1 MSTAS
6 SMVWVSVALLA
17 GCTVS
22 PPAPSTQHLGMAEP
36 VRAPAASAAL
46 RPVRL
51 PALPAAPQP
60 QAQQELFSVVVSEVP
75 VKTLLFALARDN
87 RLNVDVHPSVAG
99 QVTLNATDQT
109 LPQLFERIAQQAD
122 LRYEM
127 TGNTVRLQRDTPYLA
142 HYAVDYVNLKRQS
155 SSQTSVSSQINNGT
169 TAGSSNASISNAADN
184 QFWDTLINNAC
195 LIVGAANLEFKQ
207 KDDVARKQ
215 ERDRERDD
223 RLRIAMELSRAAP
236 GGSPGA
242 ATSTPYVTNAGTPD
256 ILKQVLAA
264 DSTVDKVDCGSG
276 SATSSG
282 SSGSSS
288 GAGAAA
294 AAAGSGSGSSSSSG
308 SSANNIVVN
317 RETGQLSVYT
327 TSRGHDQ
334 FRQFLDRISA
344 SARRQV
350 LIEATIVEVT
360 LSNASQQGVNWQKVV
375 QGGLLRGLSF
385 QMLPSGTGSFSGSQ
399 DASLLRMSYTSGSGD
414 WSAIL
419 TLLESFGQAR
429 VLSSPKIS
437 VLNNQTAALKVVDNY
452 VYITITFTP
461 GTRTLSSTGQL
472 VQTSPDS
479 YTSNIN
485 SVPVGFVMTV
495 TPQVAESGEVTLNV
509 RPTISRVARE
519 IIDPNPALLG
529 RTPPIVNRIPVVQ
542 SRELESVLRVQ
553 SGEIAVLGGL
563 MQDASNDGEDAVPGL
578 SRIPLLGEAFKQ
590 KQQTRSKTELVVFL
604 RPVVVGDP
612 SLNGDYKAFKPLLPT
627 SSFFKDAAPEA
638 LGRKPLEAPPSR

>member
-1 MSTAS
+1 MTAARIKTAS
-6 SMVWVSVALLA
+6 LAAALLA
-17 GCTVS
+17 GCTVA
-22 PPAPSTQHLGMAEP
+22 PPAPSTQHIGMAEP
-36 VRAPAASAAL
+36 ARAPAPAAL
-46 RPVRL
+46 RVVRL

-60 QAQQELFSVVVSEVP
+60 QTQQELFSVVVSDVP

-87 RLNVDVHPSVAG
+87 RLNVDVHPSIAG

-109 LPQLFERIAQQAD
+109 LPQLLERIAQQAD

-127 TGNTVRLQRDTPYLA
+127 MGNTVRLQRDTPYLA

-155 SSQTSVSSQINNGT
+155 SSQTSVSSQLGT
-169 TAGSSNASISNAADN
+169 GNTAGSSNANISNATDN

-207 KDDVARKQ
+207 KDDVAQKQ
-215 ERDRERDD
+215 DRERERDD

-236 GGSPGA
+236 ASATGTA
-242 ATSTPYVTNAGTPD
+242 ASTPFMTNAGTPD
-256 ILKQVLAA
+256 LLKQVLATKDA
-264 DSTVDKVDCGSG
+264 VDKVECGSASSG
-276 SATSSG
+276 SATSS
-282 SSGSSS
+282 ST
-288 GAGAAA
+288 
-294 AAAGSGSGSSSSSG
+294 SSSG

-317 RETGQLSVYT
+317 RETGQLAVYT
-327 TSRGHDQ
+327 TSRGHEQ

-385 QMLPSGTGSFSGSQ
+385 QMLPSGTGAFSGTQ
-399 DASLLRMSYTSGSGD
+399 DAALLRMSYTSGSGD
-414 WSAIL
+414 WSGIL

-429 VLSSPKIS
+429 VLSSPKVS

-452 VYITITFTP
+452 VYATITFTP
-461 GTRTLSSTGQL
+461 GTFAPNAAGQL
-472 VQTSPDS
+472 ARASLDS
-479 YTSNIN
+479 YTTNLN

-509 RPTISRVARE
+509 RPTISRVVRE
-519 IIDPNPALLG
+519 IIDPNPQLLG
-529 RTPPIVNRIPVVQ
+529 ATPPIINRIPVVQ

-563 MQDASNDGEDAVPGL
+563 MQDASNDGEDAVPGV

-604 RPVVVGDP
+604 RPVVVGDA
-612 SLNGDYKAFKPLLPT
+612 SLNGDYKAYKPLLPT

-638 LGRKPLEAPPSR
+638 LGRKPLDASPTR

>member
-1 MSTAS
+1 MKQTETTVVFAL
-6 SMVWVSVALLA
+6 ALLT
-17 GCTVS
+17 GCAVPPPPASTQHIGMFEPAKA
-22 PPAPSTQHLGMAEP
+22 PPAP
-36 VRAPAASAAL
+36 AAL

-87 RLNVDVHPSVAG
+87 RLNVDIAPSVAG

-127 TGNTVRLQRDTPYLA
+127 SGNTVRMQRDTPYLA

-155 SSQTSVSSQINNGT
+155 SSQTSVSSQLSGS

-195 LIVGAANLEFKQ
+195 LIIGAANLEFKQ
-207 KDDVARKQ
+207 KDDQAQKQ
-215 ERDRERDD
+215 DRDRDRDE
-223 RLRIAMELSRAAP
+223 RLRIAMELTRAAP
-236 GGSPGA
+236 ASVS
-242 ATSTPYVTNAGTPD
+242 ATGTTTTRSANNETSD
-256 ILKQVLAA
+256 VLKQVLGTKDA
-264 DSTVDKVDCGSG
+264 VDRVDC
-276 SATSSG
+276 SSG
-282 SSGSSS
+282 SGASSGTSGSSS
-288 GAGAAA
+288 I
-294 AAAGSGSGSSSSSG
+294 SSSS

-327 TSRGHDQ
+327 TSRGHEQ

-375 QGGLLRGLSF
+375 QGGLLRGLNF
-385 QMLPSGTGSFSGSQ
+385 QMLPSGTGSFSGTQ
-399 DASLLRMSYTSGSGD
+399 DASMLRMSYTSGSGD
-414 WSAIL
+414 WSGIL

-429 VLSSPKIS
+429 VLSSPKVS

-452 VYITITFTP
+452 VYATIAFTP
-461 GTRTLSSTGQL
+461 GTRTLSSAGQL
-472 VQTSPDS
+472 VQTSPDT
-479 YTSNIN
+479 YTTNVN

-509 RPTISRVARE
+509 RPTISRVVRE

-529 RTPPIVNRIPVVQ
+529 ATPPIVNRLPVVQ

-604 RPVVVGDP
+604 RPVVVGDA
-612 SLNGDYKAFKPLLPT
+612 SVNGDYKAFKPLLPT

>member
-1 MSTAS
+1 M
-6 SMVWVSVALLA
+6 
-17 GCTVS
+17 
-22 PPAPSTQHLGMAEP
+22 
-36 VRAPAASAAL
+36 PAASAAL

-87 RLNVDVHPSVAG
+87 RLNVDIAPSVAG

-127 TGNTVRLQRDTPYLA
+127 SGNTVRMQRDTPYLA

-155 SSQTSVSSQINNGT
+155 SSQTSVSSQLSGS
-169 TAGSSNASISNAADN
+169 TAGSSNASISNATDN

-195 LIVGAANLEFKQ
+195 LIVGSANLEFKQ
-207 KDDVARKQ
+207 KDDLAQKQ
-215 ERDRERDD
+215 DRDRERDD
-223 RLRIAMELSRAAP
+223 RLRIAMELSRSGPSPAPTSAP
-236 GGSPGA
+236 G
-242 ATSTPYVTNAGTPD
+242 TSTDTNRTVNNTSE
-256 ILKQVLAA
+256 ILKQVLGPKDA
-264 DSTVDKVDCGSG
+264 VDKVECGNNS
-276 SATSSG
+276 SASSG
-282 SSGSSS
+282 ASGSSS
-288 GAGAAA
+288 A
-294 AAAGSGSGSSSSSG
+294 SSAG
-308 SSANNIVVN
+308 SSANNIVIN

-429 VLSSPKIS
+429 VLSSPKVS

-452 VYITITFTP
+452 VYATVTSTP
-461 GTRTLSSTGQL
+461 AVRALSATGQL
-472 VQTSPDS
+472 VETSPAT
-479 YTSNIN
+479 YNTNIN

-509 RPTISRVARE
+509 RPTITRVVRE
-519 IIDPNPALLG
+519 IIDPNPQLLG
-529 RTPPIVNRIPVVQ
+529 ATPPIVNRIPVVQ

-604 RPVVVGDP
+604 RPVVIGDP
-612 SLNGDYKAFKPLLPT
+612 SINGDYKAFKPLLPT

>member
-1 MSTAS
+1 MRPIRLVAG
-6 SMVWVSVALLA
+6 VSAALLTA
-17 GCTVS
+17 CAVTP
-22 PPAPSTQHLGMAEP
+22 PPASTQHISMVEP
-36 VRAPAASAAL
+36 VRPLAPAAL

-60 QAQQELFSVVVSEVP
+60 QAQQELLSVVVSDVP

-87 RLNVDVHPSVAG
+87 RLNIDIHPSIAG
-99 QVTLNATDQT
+99 QVTINATDQT
-109 LPQLFERIAQQAD
+109 LPQLLDRIAQQAD

-155 SSQTSVSSQINNGT
+155 VSQTSVSSQLGT
-169 TAGSSNASISNAADN
+169 GSTAGSSNASISNTADN

-195 LIVGAANLEFKQ
+195 LIVGAANLEFRQ
-207 KDDVARKQ
+207 RDDIAQKQ
-215 ERDRERDD
+215 ERERERDD
-223 RLRIAMELSRAAP
+223 RLRIAVELSRSAP
-236 GGSPGA
+236 APISASGTAP
-242 ATSTPYVTNAGTPD
+242 TTNRSSSDSAD
-256 ILKQVLAA
+256 VLKQVLGTKDA
-264 DSTVDKVDCGSG
+264 VDKVECGRG
-276 SATSSG
+276 SA
-282 SSGSSS
+282 
-288 GAGAAA
+288 A
-294 AAAGSGSGSSSSSG
+294 SSSSSANSPG
-308 SSANNIVVN
+308 SSTNNIVVN
-317 RETGQLSVYT
+317 RETGQLSVYS
-327 TSRGHDQ
+327 TSRGHEQ
-334 FRQFLDRISA
+334 FRQFLERISA

-385 QMLPSGTGSFSGSQ
+385 QMLPSGTGSFSGTQ
-399 DASLLRMSYTSGSGD
+399 DASLLRIGYTSGSGD
-414 WSAIL
+414 WSGIL
-419 TLLESFGQAR
+419 SLLESFGQAR
-429 VLSSPKIS
+429 VLSSPKVS

-452 VYITITFTP
+452 VYVTISFTP
-461 GTRTLSSTGQL
+461 GTRTLSSAGQL
-472 VQTSPDS
+472 VQTSPDT

-509 RPTISRVARE
+509 RPTISRVVRE
-519 IIDPNPALLG
+519 IVDPNPALLG
-529 RTPPIVNRIPVVQ
+529 ATPPIINRIPVVQ

-563 MQDASNDGEDAVPGL
+563 MQDASNDGEDAVPGV

-604 RPVVVGDP
+604 RPVVVGDA

-638 LGRKPLEAPPSR
+638 LGRKPFEDQPSRQP

>member
-1 MSTAS
+1 VTPSRTITCLSA
-6 SMVWVSVALLA
+6 ALLA
-17 GCTVS
+17 GCTVAP
-22 PPAPSTQHLGMAEP
+22 PPASTQHIGIAEP
-36 VRAPAASAAL
+36 AKTPAAPAAL

-87 RLNVDVHPSVAG
+87 RLNVDIAPSVAG

-127 TGNTVRLQRDTPYLA
+127 SGNTVRMQRDTPYLA

-155 SSQTSVSSQINNGT
+155 SSQTSVSSQLTGS
-169 TAGSSNASISNAADN
+169 TAGSSSASISNAADN

-195 LIVGAANLEFKQ
+195 LIVGSANLEFKQ
-207 KDDVARKQ
+207 KDDLAQKQ
-215 ERDRERDD
+215 DRERERDD
-223 RLRIAMELSRAAP
+223 RLRIAMELSRSAP
-236 GGSPGA
+236 APISASGTAP
-242 ATSTPYVTNAGTPD
+242 TTTRSTNDSSD
-256 ILKQVLAA
+256 ILKQVLGAK
-264 DSTVDKVDCGSG
+264 DTVDKVECGGGSG
-276 SATSSG
+276 ASSG
-282 SSGSSS
+282 STGGSFAS
-288 GAGAAA
+288 
-294 AAAGSGSGSSSSSG
+294 SGSG
-308 SSANNIVVN
+308 ANNIVVN

-385 QMLPSGTGSFSGSQ
+385 QMLPSGTGSFAGTQ
-399 DASLLRMSYTSGSGD
+399 DASLLRVGYTSGSGD
-414 WSAIL
+414 WSGIIS
-419 TLLESFGQAR
+419 LLESFGQTR

-452 VYITITFTP
+452 VYVTVTFTP
-461 GTRTLSSTGQL
+461 GTRTLSSAGLL

-495 TPQVAESGEVTLNV
+495 TPQVADSGEVTLNV
-509 RPTISRVARE
+509 RPTITRVVRE

-529 RTPPIVNRIPVVQ
+529 ATPPIVNRIPVVQ

-563 MQDASNDGEDAVPGL
+563 MQDASNDGEDAVPGV

-604 RPVVVGDP
+604 RPVVVGDA

-627 SSFFKDAAPEA
+627 SSFFKDAASEA
-638 LGRKPLEAPPSR
+638 LGRKPIEPPPSREP

>member
-1 MSTAS
+1 MKHVQKVVFFSL
-6 SMVWVSVALLA
+6 ALLG
-17 GCTVS
+17 GCAITL
-22 PPAPSTQHLGMAEP
+22 PHASTQHIGMAEP
-36 VRAPAASAAL
+36 ARPPAPAGL

-51 PALPAAPQP
+51 PALPAPPQP
-60 QAQQELFSVVVSEVP
+60 QAQQELLSVVVSEVP

-87 RLNVDVHPSVAG
+87 RLNVDIHPSIAG
-99 QVTLNATDQT
+99 QVTINATDQT
-109 LPQLFERIAQQAD
+109 LPQLLDRIAQQAD

-127 TGNTVRLQRDTPYLA
+127 TGNTVRLQRDTPYLG

-155 SSQTSVSSQINNGT
+155 SSQTSVSSQLGT
-169 TAGSSNASISNAADN
+169 GNTAGSSNASISNAADN

-207 KDDVARKQ
+207 KDDIAQKQ
-215 ERDRERDD
+215 ERERERDD

-236 GGSPGA
+236 NSATGA
-242 ATSTPYVTNAGTPD
+242 GTSTPFMTNAGTPD
-256 ILKQVLAA
+256 LLKQVLATQS
-264 DSTVDKVDCGSG
+264 STDKVECGNG
-276 SATSSG
+276 ST
-282 SSGSSS
+282 
-288 GAGAAA
+288 GA
-294 AAAGSGSGSSSSSG
+294 SN
-308 SSANNIVVN
+308 SSANASTTNIVVN

-385 QMLPSGTGSFSGSQ
+385 QMLPSGTGAFSGTQ

-414 WSAIL
+414 WSGIL
-419 TLLESFGQAR
+419 SLLESFGQAR

-452 VYITITFTP
+452 VYVTISFTP
-461 GTRTLSSTGQL
+461 GTRTLSSAGQL

-479 YTSNIN
+479 YTSNVN

-509 RPTISRVARE
+509 RPTISRVVRE

-529 RTPPIVNRIPVVQ
+529 TTPPIINRIPVVQ

-563 MQDASNDGEDAVPGL
+563 MQDASNDGEDAVPGV
-578 SRIPLLGEAFKQ
+578 SRIPILGEAFKQ
-590 KQQTRSKTELVVFL
+590 KQATRSKTELVVFL
-604 RPVVVGDP
+604 RPVVVGDA
-612 SLNGDYKAFKPLLPT
+612 SLAGDYKAFKPLLPT
-627 SSFFKDAAPEA
+627 SSLFKDAAPEA
-638 LGRKPLEAPPSR
+638 MGRKPFEAQPSRQP

>member
-1 MSTAS
+1 MKPIR
-6 SMVWVSVALLA
+6 MVAGFSAALLA
-17 GCTVS
+17 ACAVTP
-22 PPAPSTQHLGMAEP
+22 PPASTQHIGMAEP
-36 VRAPAASAAL
+36 VRPPAPAGL

-51 PALPAAPQP
+51 PALPAPPQP
-60 QAQQELFSVVVSEVP
+60 QAQQELLSVVVSEVP

-87 RLNVDVHPSVAG
+87 RLNVDIHPSIAG
-99 QVTLNATDQT
+99 QVTINATDQT
-109 LPQLFERIAQQAD
+109 LPQLLDRIAQQAD

-127 TGNTVRLQRDTPYLA
+127 TGNTVRLQRDTPYLG

-155 SSQTSVSSQINNGT
+155 SSQTSVSSQLNSRGS
-169 TAGSSNASISNAADN
+169 TAGSSDARITNAADN

-207 KDDVARKQ
+207 KDSVAQKQ
-215 ERDRERDD
+215 DRDRERDD
-223 RLRIAMELSRAAP
+223 RLRIAMELSRSGPPPAPANAP
-236 GGSPGA
+236 GTDTNRTVNN
-242 ATSTPYVTNAGTPD
+242 TSEL
-256 ILKQVLAA
+256 LKQVLGEKDAA
-264 DSTVDKVDCGSG
+264 DKIDCGS
-276 SATSSG
+276 SS
-282 SSGSSS
+282 
-288 GAGAAA
+288 
-294 AAAGSGSGSSSSSG
+294 AAAGSG

-385 QMLPSGTGSFSGSQ
+385 QMLPSGTGAFSGTQ

-414 WSAIL
+414 WSGIL

-452 VYITITFTP
+452 VYVTVTSTP
-461 GTRTLSSTGQL
+461 AVRSLSATGQL
-472 VQTSPDS
+472 VETSPAT
-479 YTSNIN
+479 YNTIIN

-509 RPTISRVARE
+509 RPTITRVVRE
-519 IIDPNPALLG
+519 IIDPNPDLL
-529 RTPPIVNRIPVVQ
+529 RATPPIVNRLPVVQ

-563 MQDASNDGEDAVPGL
+563 MQDASNDGEDAVPGV
-578 SRIPLLGEAFKQ
+578 SRIPILGEAFKQ

-604 RPVVVGDP
+604 RPVVVGDA
-612 SLNGDYKAFKPLLPT
+612 SLNGDYKAFKPLLPS

-638 LGRKPLEAPPSR
+638 LGRKPFEAQPSRQP

>member
-1 MSTAS
+1 MNPVRAISGFAA
-6 SMVWVSVALLA
+6 ALLA
-17 GCTVS
+17 GCAVPP
-22 PPAPSTQHLGMAEP
+22 PPASQQHIGMAELAK
-36 VRAPAASAAL
+36 APAAPTAL

-87 RLNVDVHPSVAG
+87 RLNVDIAPSVAG

-109 LPQLFERIAQQAD
+109 LPQLFERIAQQAE

-155 SSQTSVSSQINNGT
+155 SSQTSVSSQLNNGT
-169 TAGSSNASISNAADN
+169 TAGSSNANISNAADN

-195 LIVGAANLEFKQ
+195 LIIGAANLEFKQ
-207 KDDVARKQ
+207 REDAAQKQ
-215 ERDRERDD
+215 DRDRERDD
-223 RLRIAMELSRAAP
+223 RLRIAMELTRAAP
-236 GGSPGA
+236 ASVS
-242 ATSTPYVTNAGTPD
+242 ATGTATTRSATNETSD
-256 ILKQVLAA
+256 VLKQVLGTKDTA
-264 DSTVDKVDCGSG
+264 DKVECGSG
-276 SATSSG
+276 SASS
-282 SSGSSS
+282 
-288 GAGAAA
+288 AGA
-294 AAAGSGSGSSSSSG
+294 SGNATASSG

-327 TSRGHDQ
+327 TSRGHEQ

-385 QMLPSGTGSFSGSQ
+385 QMLPSGTGSFSGTQ

-414 WSAIL
+414 WSGIIS
-419 TLLESFGQAR
+419 LLESFGQTR
-429 VLSSPKIS
+429 VLSSPKVS

-452 VYITITFTP
+452 VYVTIGFTP
-461 GTRTLSSTGQL
+461 AVRTLSTTGQL
-472 VQTSPDS
+472 VETSPPT
-479 YTSNIN
+479 YTSNLN

-509 RPTISRVARE
+509 RPTISRVVRE
-519 IIDPNPALLG
+519 IIDPNPALLTA
-529 RTPPIVNRIPVVQ
+529 TPPIVNRIPVVQ

-604 RPVVVGDP
+604 RPVVVGDA

-627 SSFFKDAAPEA
+627 SGFFKDAAPEA
-638 LGRKPLEAPPSR
+638 MGRKPLETPPSR

>member
-1 MSTAS
+1 M
-6 SMVWVSVALLA
+6 
-17 GCTVS
+17 
-22 PPAPSTQHLGMAEP
+22 
-36 VRAPAASAAL
+36 
-46 RPVRL
+46 
-51 PALPAAPQP
+51 
-60 QAQQELFSVVVSEVP
+60 VVSEVP

-87 RLNVDVHPSVAG
+87 RLNVDIHPSIAG
-99 QVTLNATDQT
+99 QVTINATDQT
-109 LPQLFERIAQQAD
+109 LPQLLDRIAQQAD

-127 TGNTVRLQRDTPYLA
+127 TGNTVRLQRDTPYLG

-155 SSQTSVSSQINNGT
+155 SSQTSVSSQLGT
-169 TAGSSNASISNAADN
+169 GSTAGSSNASISNATDN
-184 QFWDTLINNAC
+184 QFWDTLIHNAC

-207 KDDVARKQ
+207 KDDIAQKQ
-215 ERDRERDD
+215 ERERERDD

-236 GGSPGA
+236 NSASGTG
-242 ATSTPYVTNAGTPD
+242 TSTPFMTNAGTPD
-256 ILKQVLAA
+256 LLKQVLATK
-264 DSTVDKVDCGSG
+264 DGTDKVECGSG
-276 SATSSG
+276 SAS
-282 SSGSSS
+282 
-288 GAGAAA
+288 A
-294 AAAGSGSGSSSSSG
+294 SG
-308 SSANNIVVN
+308 SSASSNASATNIVVN
-317 RETGQLSVYT
+317 RETGQLAVYT
-327 TSRGHDQ
+327 TSRGHEQ

-385 QMLPSGTGSFSGSQ
+385 QMLPSGTGAFSGSQ

-414 WSAIL
+414 WSGVL

-452 VYITITFTP
+452 VYVTISFTP
-461 GTRTLSSTGQL
+461 GTFTPNATGQL
-472 VQTSPDS
+472 VRTTPDT

-509 RPTISRVARE
+509 RPTISRVVRE

-529 RTPPIVNRIPVVQ
+529 ATPPIVNRIPIVQ

-563 MQDASNDGEDAVPGL
+563 MQDASNDGEDAVPGI

-612 SLNGDYKAFKPLLPT
+612 SLNGDYKAFKPLLPS

-638 LGRKPLEAPPSR
+638 FGRKPIEPPPSRQP

>member
-1 MSTAS
+1 
-6 SMVWVSVALLA
+6 
-17 GCTVS
+17 
-22 PPAPSTQHLGMAEP
+22 
-36 VRAPAASAAL
+36 
-46 RPVRL
+46 
-51 PALPAAPQP
+51 
-60 QAQQELFSVVVSEVP
+60 VVVSDVP

-87 RLNVDVHPSVAG
+87 RLNIDIHPSIAG
-99 QVTLNATDQT
+99 QVTINATDQT
-109 LPQLFERIAQQAD
+109 LPQLLDRIAQQAD

-155 SSQTSVSSQINNGT
+155 VSQTSVSSQLGT
-169 TAGSSNASISNAADN
+169 GSTAGSSNASISNTADN

-195 LIVGAANLEFKQ
+195 LIVGAANLEFRQ
-207 KDDVARKQ
+207 RDDIAQKQ
-215 ERDRERDD
+215 ERERERDD
-223 RLRIAMELSRAAP
+223 RLRIAVELSRSAP
-236 GGSPGA
+236 APISASGTAP
-242 ATSTPYVTNAGTPD
+242 TTNRSSSDSAD
-256 ILKQVLAA
+256 VLKQVLGTKDA
-264 DSTVDKVDCGSG
+264 VDKVECGRG
-276 SATSSG
+276 SA
-282 SSGSSS
+282 
-288 GAGAAA
+288 A
-294 AAAGSGSGSSSSSG
+294 SSSSSANSPG
-308 SSANNIVVN
+308 SSTNNIVVN
-317 RETGQLSVYT
+317 RETGQLSVYS
-327 TSRGHDQ
+327 TSRGHEQ
-334 FRQFLDRISA
+334 FRQFLERISA

-385 QMLPSGTGSFSGSQ
+385 QMLPSGTGSFSGTQ
-399 DASLLRMSYTSGSGD
+399 DASLLRIGYTSGSGD
-414 WSAIL
+414 WSGIL
-419 TLLESFGQAR
+419 SLLESFGQAR
-429 VLSSPKIS
+429 VLSSPKVS

-452 VYITITFTP
+452 VYVTISFTP
-461 GTRTLSSTGQL
+461 GTRTLSSAGQL
-472 VQTSPDS
+472 VQTSPDT

-509 RPTISRVARE
+509 RPTISRVVRE
-519 IIDPNPALLG
+519 IVDPNPALLG
-529 RTPPIVNRIPVVQ
+529 ATPPIINRIPVVQ

-563 MQDASNDGEDAVPGL
+563 MQDASNDGEDAVPGV

-604 RPVVVGDP
+604 RPVVVGDA

-638 LGRKPLEAPPSR
+638 LGRKPFEDQPSRQP

>member
-1 MSTAS
+1 MNLARSLTG
-6 SMVWVSVALLA
+6 VAAAMLA
-17 GCTVS
+17 GCAMPP
-22 PPAPSTQHLGMAEP
+22 PPASIQHIGMAEP
-36 VRAPAASAAL
+36 AKVPAAPATL

-87 RLNVDVHPSVAG
+87 RLNVDIAPSVAG

-109 LPQLFERIAQQAD
+109 LPQLFERIAQQAE

-155 SSQTSVSSQINNGT
+155 SSQTSVSSQLNNGT
-169 TAGSSNASISNAADN
+169 AAGSSNANISNAADN

-195 LIVGAANLEFKQ
+195 LIIGAANLEFKQ
-207 KDDVARKQ
+207 REDAAQKQ
-215 ERDRERDD
+215 DRDRERDD
-223 RLRIAMELSRAAP
+223 RLRIAMELTRAAP
-236 GGSPGA
+236 ASVS
-242 ATSTPYVTNAGTPD
+242 ATGTATTRSANNETSD
-256 ILKQVLAA
+256 VLKQVLGTKDTA
-264 DSTVDKVDCGSG
+264 DKVECGSG
-276 SATSSG
+276 SASS
-282 SSGSSS
+282 
-288 GAGAAA
+288 AGA
-294 AAAGSGSGSSSSSG
+294 SGNATASSG

-327 TSRGHDQ
+327 TSRGHEQ

-385 QMLPSGTGSFSGSQ
+385 QMLPSGTGSFSGTQ
-399 DASLLRMSYTSGSGD
+399 DASMLRMSYTSGSGD

-429 VLSSPKIS
+429 VLSSPKVS

-452 VYITITFTP
+452 VYVTIGFTP
-461 GTRTLSSTGQL
+461 AVRTLSATGQL
-472 VQTSPDS
+472 VETSPPT
-479 YTSNIN
+479 YTSNLN

-509 RPTISRVARE
+509 RPTISRVVRE
-519 IIDPNPALLG
+519 IIDPNPALLTA
-529 RTPPIVNRIPVVQ
+529 TPPIVNRIPVVQ

-590 KQQTRSKTELVVFL
+590 KQQARSKTELVVFL
-604 RPVVVGDP
+604 RPVVVGDA

-627 SSFFKDAAPEA
+627 SGFFKDAAPEA
-638 LGRKPLEAPPSR
+638 LGRKPLEAAPSR

>member
-1 MSTAS
+1 
-6 SMVWVSVALLA
+6 
-17 GCTVS
+17 
-22 PPAPSTQHLGMAEP
+22 MAEP
-36 VRAPAASAAL
+36 ARAPVPAAL

-60 QAQQELFSVVVSEVP
+60 QTQQELLSVVVSEVP

-87 RLNVDVHPSVAG
+87 RLNVDVHPSIAG

-142 HYAVDYVNLKRQS
+142 HYAVDYVNLRRQS
-155 SSQTSVSSQINNGT
+155 SSQTSVSSQLGT
-169 TAGSSNASISNAADN
+169 GSTAGSSNANINNTADN

-207 KDDVARKQ
+207 KDDLAQKQ
-215 ERDRERDD
+215 DRERERDD

-236 GGSPGA
+236 GSSTGTG
-242 ATSTPYVTNAGTPD
+242 TSTPFMTNAGTPD
-256 ILKQVLAA
+256 LLKQVLATKDA
-264 DSTVDKVDCGSG
+264 VDKVECGST
-276 SATSSG
+276 SAASSG
-282 SSGSSS
+282 SSGGSS
-288 GAGAAA
+288 A
-294 AAAGSGSGSSSSSG
+294 SGSGSSAS
-308 SSANNIVVN
+308 NIVVN

-327 TSRGHDQ
+327 TSRGHEQ

-385 QMLPSGTGSFSGSQ
+385 QMLPSGTGAFSGTQ
-399 DASLLRMSYTSGSGD
+399 DAALLRMSYTSGSGD
-414 WSAIL
+414 WSGVL
-419 TLLESFGQAR
+419 TLLESFGQTR
-429 VLSSPKIS
+429 VLSSPKVS
-437 VLNNQTAALKVVDNY
+437 VLNNQTASLKVVDNY
-452 VYITITFTP
+452 VYVTITFTP
-461 GTRTLSSTGQL
+461 GTPTYGPGGQVLSIGRDT
-472 VQTSPDS
+472 

-509 RPTISRVARE
+509 RPTISRVVRE

-529 RTPPIVNRIPVVQ
+529 ATPPIVNRLPVVQ

-563 MQDASNDGEDAVPGL
+563 MQDASNDGEDAVPGV

-604 RPVVVGDP
+604 RPVVVGDA
-612 SLNGDYKAFKPLLPT
+612 SLNGDYKAYKPLLPT

-638 LGRKPLEAPPSR
+638 LGRKPIEPPPSRQP

>member
-1 MSTAS
+1 M
-6 SMVWVSVALLA
+6 
-17 GCTVS
+17 
-22 PPAPSTQHLGMAEP
+22 
-36 VRAPAASAAL
+36 
-46 RPVRL
+46 
-51 PALPAAPQP
+51 PAAPQP
-60 QAQQELFSVVVSEVP
+60 QAQQELLSVVVSEVP

-87 RLNVDVHPSVAG
+87 RLNVDIHPSIAG
-99 QVTLNATDQT
+99 LVTLNATDQT
-109 LPQLFERIAQQAD
+109 LPQLLDRIAQQAD

-155 SSQTSVSSQINNGT
+155 SSQTSVSSQLGT
-169 TAGSSNASISNAADN
+169 GNTAGSSNASISNAADN

-207 KDDVARKQ
+207 KDDIAQKQ
-215 ERDRERDD
+215 ERERERDD

-236 GGSPGA
+236 NTAAGAGS
-242 ATSTPYVTNAGTPD
+242 STPFMTNAGTPD
-256 ILKQVLAA
+256 LLKQVLATPA
-264 DSTVDKVDCGSG
+264 GTDKVECGS
-276 SATSSG
+276 SSSG
-282 SSGSSS
+282 ASASSGSSS
-288 GAGAAA
+288 
-294 AAAGSGSGSSSSSG
+294 
-308 SSANNIVVN
+308 SANNVVVN
-317 RETGQLSVYT
+317 RETGQLSVYS
-327 TSRGHDQ
+327 TSRGHEQ

-385 QMLPSGTGSFSGSQ
+385 QMLPSGTGAFSGTQ

-414 WSAIL
+414 WSGIL

-429 VLSSPKIS
+429 VLSSPKMS

-452 VYITITFTP
+452 VYVTISFTP
-461 GTRTLSSTGQL
+461 GTFTPNATGQL
-472 VQTSPDS
+472 VRTTPDT

-495 TPQVAESGEVTLNV
+495 TPQVSESGEVTLNV
-509 RPTISRVARE
+509 RPTISRVVRE
-519 IIDPNPALLG
+519 IVDPNPALLG
-529 RTPPIVNRIPVVQ
+529 ATPPIINRIPVVQ

-563 MQDASNDGEDAVPGL
+563 MQDASNDGEDAVPGV

-604 RPVVVGDP
+604 RPVVVGDA

-627 SSFFKDAAPEA
+627 SGFFRDAAPEA
-638 LGRKPLEAPPSR
+638 LGRTPFASPPSRQP

>member
-1 MSTAS
+1 
-6 SMVWVSVALLA
+6 
-17 GCTVS
+17 
-22 PPAPSTQHLGMAEP
+22 MAEP

-51 PALPAAPQP
+51 PALPSAPQP

-87 RLNVDVHPSVAG
+87 RLNVDIAPSVAG

-155 SSQTSVSSQINNGT
+155 SSQTSVSSQLNSGT
-169 TAGSSNASISNAADN
+169 TAGSSNASIGNTADN

-195 LIVGAANLEFKQ
+195 LIIGAANLEFKQ
-207 KDDVARKQ
+207 KDDLTQKQ
-215 ERDRERDD
+215 DRDRDRDE
-223 RLRIAMELSRAAP
+223 RLRIAMELTRAAP
-236 GGSPGA
+236 ASISSTGA
-242 ATSTPYVTNAGTPD
+242 ATTRSANNETSDV
-256 ILKQVLAA
+256 LKQVLGTKDAA
-264 DSTVDKVDCGSG
+264 DKVECGSG
-276 SATSSG
+276 SPSSAGASG
-282 SSGSSS
+282 STT
-288 GAGAAA
+288 AA
-294 AAAGSGSGSSSSSG
+294 SSG

-327 TSRGHDQ
+327 TSRGHEQ

-385 QMLPSGTGSFSGSQ
+385 QMLPSGTGSFSGTQ
-399 DASLLRMSYTSGSGD
+399 DASMLRMSYTSGSGD
-414 WSAIL
+414 WSGIL
-419 TLLESFGQAR
+419 TLLESFGQTR
-429 VLSSPKIS
+429 VLSSPKVS

-452 VYITITFTP
+452 VYVTITFTP
-461 GTRTLSSTGQL
+461 GTPTYGPGGQVL
-472 VQTSPDS
+472 NAGRDS
-479 YTSNIN
+479 YTSNLN

-509 RPTISRVARE
+509 RPTISRVVRE
-519 IIDPNPALLG
+519 IIDPNPELLKA
-529 RTPPIVNRIPVVQ
+529 TPPIINRIPVVQ
-542 SRELESVLRVQ
+542 TRELESVLRVQ

-604 RPVVVGDP
+604 RPVVVSDA
-612 SLNGDYKAFKPLLPT
+612 SVNGDYKAFKPLLPT
-627 SSFFKDAAPEA
+627 STFFKDAAPEA
-638 LGRKPLEAPPSR
+638 MGRKPLEAPPSR

>member
-1 MSTAS
+1 MNLARTLTG
-6 SMVWVSVALLA
+6 VAAAMLA
-17 GCTVS
+17 GCAVPP
-22 PPAPSTQHLGMAEP
+22 PPASMQHIGMAEP
-36 VRAPAASAAL
+36 AKAPAAPAAL

-87 RLNVDVHPSVAG
+87 RLNVDIAPSVAG

-109 LPQLFERIAQQAD
+109 LPQLFERIAQQAE

-155 SSQTSVSSQINNGT
+155 SSQTSVSSQLNKGS
-169 TAGSSNASISNAADN
+169 TAGSSDASISNATDN

-207 KDDVARKQ
+207 KDDVVQKQ
-215 ERDRERDD
+215 DRERERDD
-223 RLRIAMELSRAAP
+223 RLRIAMELSRSGPAPASTGAP
-236 GGSPGA
+236 G
-242 ATSTPYVTNAGTPD
+242 TSTDRTVNNTSE
-256 ILKQVLAA
+256 ILKQVLGTK
-264 DSTVDKVDCGSG
+264 DTVDKVDCGSG
-276 SATSSG
+276 S
-282 SSGSSS
+282 SSS
-288 GAGAAA
+288 
-294 AAAGSGSGSSSSSG
+294 SSNSRNSSASSSG

-327 TSRGHDQ
+327 TSRGHEQ

-385 QMLPSGTGSFSGSQ
+385 QMLPSGTGSFSGTQ

-414 WSAIL
+414 WSGIIS
-419 TLLESFGQAR
+419 LLESFGQTR
-429 VLSSPKIS
+429 VLSSPKVS

-452 VYITITFTP
+452 VYVTITFTP
-461 GTRTLSSTGQL
+461 GTRTLSSSGQL

-479 YTSNIN
+479 YTSNLN

-495 TPQVAESGEVTLNV
+495 TPQVSESGEVTLNV
-509 RPTISRVARE
+509 RPTISRVVRE

-529 RTPPIVNRIPVVQ
+529 ATPPIVNRIPVVQ

-604 RPVVVGDP
+604 RPVVVGDA
-612 SLNGDYKAFKPLLPT
+612 SLGGDYKAFKPLLPT
-627 SSFFKDAAPEA
+627 SSFFRDAAPEA
-638 LGRKPLEAPPSR
+638 LGRKPIEPPPSRQPANPDLDR

>member
-1 MSTAS
+1 MAESAR
-6 SMVWVSVALLA
+6 
-17 GCTVS
+17 
-22 PPAPSTQHLGMAEP
+22 PPAS
-36 VRAPAASAAL
+36 VAL

-51 PALPAAPQP
+51 PALPAPPQP
-60 QAQQELFSVVVSEVP
+60 QTQQELLSVVVSEVP

-87 RLNVDVHPSVAG
+87 RLNVDIHPSIAG

-109 LPQLFERIAQQAD
+109 LPQLMDRIAQQAD

-155 SSQTSVSSQINNGT
+155 SSQTSVSSQLSGS

-184 QFWDTLINNAC
+184 QFWDTLISNAC

-207 KDDVARKQ
+207 KDDIAQKQ
-215 ERDRERDD
+215 ERERERDD

-236 GGSPGA
+236 GGATGTGA
-242 ATSTPYVTNAGTPD
+242 STSSITNAGTPD
-256 ILKQVLAA
+256 LLKQVLA
-264 DSTVDKVDCGSG
+264 TKEGTDKVECGGG
-276 SATSSG
+276 ST
-282 SSGSSS
+282 
-288 GAGAAA
+288 GA
-294 AAAGSGSGSSSSSG
+294 SG
-308 SSANNIVVN
+308 SSASSSATNIVVN

-327 TSRGHDQ
+327 TSRGHEQ

-375 QGGLLRGLSF
+375 QGGLLRGLNF
-385 QMLPSGTGSFSGSQ
+385 QMQPSGVGTFSGAQ
-399 DASLLRMSYTSGSGD
+399 DASLLRMTYTSGSGD
-414 WSAIL
+414 WSGIL

-461 GTRTLSSTGQL
+461 GTRTLSSAGQL

-479 YTSNIN
+479 YTSNLN

-509 RPTISRVARE
+509 RPTITRVVRE

-529 RTPPIVNRIPVVQ
+529 ATPPIVNRIPVVQ

-590 KQQTRSKTELVVFL
+590 KKETRSKTELVVFL
-604 RPVVVGDP
+604 RPVVVGDA
-612 SLNGDYKAFKPLLPT
+612 SLNGDYKAYKPLLPT

-638 LGRKPLEAPPSR
+638 LGRKPIEPPPSR

>member
-1 MSTAS
+1 
-6 SMVWVSVALLA
+6 
-17 GCTVS
+17 
-22 PPAPSTQHLGMAEP
+22 
-36 VRAPAASAAL
+36 
-46 RPVRL
+46 VRL

-87 RLNVDVHPSVAG
+87 RLNVDIAPSVAG
-99 QVTLNATDQT
+99 QITLNATDQT

-127 TGNTVRLQRDTPYLA
+127 SGNTVRLQRDTPYLA

-155 SSQTSVSSQINNGT
+155 SSQTSVSSQLTGS

-207 KDDVARKQ
+207 KDDLAQKQ
-215 ERDRERDD
+215 DRERDRD
-223 RLRIAMELSRAAP
+223 ERLRIAMELTRAAP
-236 GGSPGA
+236 PSVSGTGA
-242 ATSTPYVTNAGTPD
+242 VTTRPANSETSDV
-256 ILKQVLAA
+256 LKQVLGAK
-264 DSTVDKVDCGSG
+264 DTVDKVECGSG
-276 SATSSG
+276 SSASSG
-282 SSGSSS
+282 TSGSAS
-288 GAGAAA
+288 AAN
-294 AAAGSGSGSSSSSG
+294 SSSST
-308 SSANNIVVN
+308 NNIVVN

-414 WSAIL
+414 WSGIL

-429 VLSSPKIS
+429 VLSSPKVS

-452 VYITITFTP
+452 VYVTVTFTP
-461 GTRTLSSTGQL
+461 GTRTLSSAGQL

-509 RPTISRVARE
+509 RPTITRVVRE

-529 RTPPIVNRIPVVQ
+529 ATPPIVNRIPVVQ

-563 MQDASNDGEDAVPGL
+563 MQDASNDGEDAVPGV

-604 RPVVVGDP
+604 RPVVVGDA

-638 LGRKPLEAPPSR
+638 LGRKPIEPPPARSASPSTR

>member
-1 MSTAS
+1 MNLARSLTG
-6 SMVWVSVALLA
+6 VAAAMLA
-17 GCTVS
+17 GCAMPP
-22 PPAPSTQHLGMAEP
+22 PPASIQHIGMAEP
-36 VRAPAASAAL
+36 AKASAAPAAL

-87 RLNVDVHPSVAG
+87 RLNVDIAPSVAG

-109 LPQLFERIAQQAD
+109 LPQLFERIAQQAE

-155 SSQTSVSSQINNGT
+155 SSQTSVSSQLNNGT
-169 TAGSSNASISNAADN
+169 TAGSSNANISNAADN

-195 LIVGAANLEFKQ
+195 LIIGAANLEFKQ
-207 KDDVARKQ
+207 KDDLAQKQ
-215 ERDRERDD
+215 DRDRERDE
-223 RLRIAMELSRAAP
+223 RLRIAMELTRAAP
-236 GGSPGA
+236 ASVS
-242 ATSTPYVTNAGTPD
+242 ATGTATTRSANNETSD
-256 ILKQVLAA
+256 VLKQVLGTKDAA
-264 DSTVDKVDCGSG
+264 DKVECSSGSPVSTSG
-276 SATSSG
+276 SA
-282 SSGSSS
+282 
-288 GAGAAA
+288 AAA
-294 AAAGSGSGSSSSSG
+294 SSG

-327 TSRGHDQ
+327 TSRGHEQ

-399 DASLLRMSYTSGSGD
+399 DASMLRMSYTSGSGD

-429 VLSSPKIS
+429 VLSSPKVS

-452 VYITITFTP
+452 VYVTIGYTP
-461 GTRTLSSTGQL
+461 AVRTLSVTGQL
-472 VQTSPDS
+472 VETSPPI

-509 RPTISRVARE
+509 RPTISRVVRE
-519 IIDPNPALLG
+519 IVDPNPELQKA
-529 RTPPIVNRIPVVQ
+529 TPPIINRIPVVQ

-604 RPVVVGDP
+604 RPVVVGDA

-627 SSFFKDAAPEA
+627 SGFFKDAAPEA
-638 LGRKPLEAPPSR
+638 LGRKLLEAAPSR

>member
-1 MSTAS
+1 M
-6 SMVWVSVALLA
+6 
-17 GCTVS
+17 
-22 PPAPSTQHLGMAEP
+22 QHIGMAEP
-36 VRAPAASAAL
+36 AKPPAAL

-87 RLNVDVHPSVAG
+87 RLNVDIAPSVAG
-99 QVTLNATDQT
+99 QITLNATDQT

-122 LRYEM
+122 LRYDM
-127 TGNTVRLQRDTPYLA
+127 TDNTVRLQRDTPYLA

-155 SSQTSVSSQINNGT
+155 TSQTSVSTQLNTGST
-169 TAGSSNASISNAADN
+169 TGSSDARINNAADN
-184 QFWDTLINNAC
+184 QFWDTLVYNAC

-207 KDDVARKQ
+207 KDDLAQKQ
-215 ERDRERDD
+215 DRDRDRDE
-223 RLRIAMELSRAAP
+223 RLRIAVELTR
-236 GGSPGA
+236 
-242 ATSTPYVTNAGTPD
+242 ATSASVSGTGTATTRPGNND
-256 ILKQVLAA
+256 TSDVLKQVLGPKDA
-264 DSTVDKVDCGSG
+264 VDKVECGSG
-276 SATSSG
+276 QPAASG
-282 SSGSSS
+282 SSAS
-288 GAGAAA
+288 
-294 AAAGSGSGSSSSSG
+294 AGSGT
-308 SSANNIVVN
+308 SANNIVIN

-327 TSRGHDQ
+327 TSRGHEQ
-334 FRQFLDRISA
+334 FRQFLDRVSA

-375 QGGLLRGLSF
+375 QGGLLRGLNF
-385 QMLPSGTGSFSGSQ
+385 QMLPSGTGSFSGMQ

-452 VYITITFTP
+452 VYVTISFTP
-461 GTRTLSSTGQL
+461 GTFTPNATGQL
-472 VQTSPDS
+472 VRTTPDT
-479 YTSNIN
+479 YISNIN
-485 SVPVGFVMTV
+485 SVPIGFVMSV

-509 RPTISRVARE
+509 RPTISRVVRE

-529 RTPPIVNRIPVVQ
+529 ATPPIINRIPVVQ

-563 MQDASNDGEDAVPGL
+563 MQDASNDGEDAVPGV

-604 RPVVVGDP
+604 RPVVVGDA
-612 SLNGDYKAFKPLLPT
+612 SLNGDYKAYKSLLPT

-638 LGRKPLEAPPSR
+638 LGRRPMEPAPNRQP

>member
-1 MSTAS
+1 MKIAG
-6 SMVWVSVALLA
+6 SVAWISATLLLA
-17 GCTVS
+17 GCAVPT
-22 PPAPSTQHLGMAEP
+22 PPASTQHLGMAEP
-36 VRAPAASAAL
+36 ARAPAAPAAL

-87 RLNVDVHPSVAG
+87 RLNVDIAPSVAG
-99 QVTLNATDQT
+99 QITLNATDQT
-109 LPQLFERIAQQAD
+109 LPQLFERIAQQAE

-127 TGNTVRLQRDTPYLA
+127 TGNTVRMQRDTPYLA

-155 SSQTSVSSQINNGT
+155 SSQTSVSSQINSGT
-169 TAGSSNASISNAADN
+169 TAGSSSASISNGADN

-195 LIVGAANLEFKQ
+195 LIVGAANLDFKQ
-207 KDDVARKQ
+207 KDDLAQKQ
-215 ERDRERDD
+215 DRERDRD
-223 RLRIAMELSRAAP
+223 ERLRIAMELTRAAP
-236 GGSPGA
+236 AS
-242 ATSTPYVTNAGTPD
+242 V
-256 ILKQVLAA
+256 
-264 DSTVDKVDCGSG
+264 
-276 SATSSG
+276 
-282 SSGSSS
+282 S
-288 GAGAAA
+288 GAGAAITRAETSDVLKQVLGTNA
-294 AAAGSGSGSSSSSG
+294 AVDKVECGSTASSGASGSSSASSSG

-334 FRQFLDRISA
+334 FRQFLDRVSA

-375 QGGLLRGLSF
+375 QGGLLRGLNF
-385 QMLPSGTGSFSGSQ
+385 QMLPSGTGSFSGTQ

-414 WSAIL
+414 WNAIL

-452 VYITITFTP
+452 VYVTISFTP
-461 GTRTLSSTGQL
+461 GTFTPNAITGQL
-472 VQTSPDS
+472 VRTTPDT

-495 TPQVAESGEVTLNV
+495 TPQVSESGEVTLNV
-509 RPTISRVARE
+509 RPSISRVVRE
-519 IIDPNPALLG
+519 IIDPNPQLLG
-529 RTPPIVNRIPVVQ
+529 ATPPIINRIPVVQ

-638 LGRKPLEAPPSR
+638 MGRKPLEAPPSR

>member
-1 MSTAS
+1 MKHTETTVFLAL
-6 SMVWVSVALLA
+6 ALLA
-17 GCTVS
+17 GCAVPP
-22 PPAPSTQHLGMAEP
+22 PPASMQHIGMAEP
-36 VRAPAASAAL
+36 AKAPTAPAAL

-87 RLNVDVHPSVAG
+87 RLNVDIAPSVAG

-109 LPQLFERIAQQAD
+109 LPQLFERIAQQAE

-155 SSQTSVSSQINNGT
+155 SSQTSVSSQLNNGT

-207 KDDVARKQ
+207 KEDLAQKQ
-215 ERDRERDD
+215 DRDRDRDE
-223 RLRIAMELSRAAP
+223 RLRIAMELTRAAP
-236 GGSPGA
+236 ASVS
-242 ATSTPYVTNAGTPD
+242 ATGTATTRSTNNETSDV
-256 ILKQVLAA
+256 LKQVLGTKDA
-264 DSTVDKVDCGSG
+264 VDKVECGSG
-276 SATSSG
+276 SPASTSG
-282 SSGSSS
+282 
-288 GAGAAA
+288 GAAA
-294 AAAGSGSGSSSSSG
+294 ASSG

-327 TSRGHDQ
+327 TSRGHEQ

-385 QMLPSGTGSFSGSQ
+385 QMLPSGTGSFSGTQ

-414 WSAIL
+414 WSGIIS
-419 TLLESFGQAR
+419 LLESFGQTR
-429 VLSSPKIS
+429 VLSSPKVS

-452 VYITITFTP
+452 VYVTIGFTP
-461 GTRTLSSTGQL
+461 AVRTLSTTGQL
-472 VQTSPDS
+472 VETSPPT
-479 YTSNIN
+479 YTSNLN

-509 RPTISRVARE
+509 RPTISRVVRE
-519 IIDPNPALLG
+519 IIDPNPALLTA
-529 RTPPIVNRIPVVQ
+529 TPPIVNRIPVVQ

-604 RPVVVGDP
+604 RPVVVGDA

-627 SSFFKDAAPEA
+627 SGFFKDAAPEA
-638 LGRKPLEAPPSR
+638 LGRKPLEAAPSR

>member
-1 MSTAS
+1 
-6 SMVWVSVALLA
+6 
-17 GCTVS
+17 
-22 PPAPSTQHLGMAEP
+22 
-36 VRAPAASAAL
+36 
-46 RPVRL
+46 
-51 PALPAAPQP
+51 
-60 QAQQELFSVVVSEVP
+60 LFSVVVSEVP

-87 RLNVDVHPSVAG
+87 RLNVDIAPSVAG
-99 QVTLNATDQT
+99 QITLNATDQT

-127 TGNTVRLQRDTPYLA
+127 SGNTVRLQRDTPYLA

-155 SSQTSVSSQINNGT
+155 SSQTSVSSQLSGS

-207 KDDVARKQ
+207 RDDVAQKQ
-215 ERDRERDD
+215 DRERDRD
-223 RLRIAMELSRAAP
+223 ERLRIAMELTRAAP
-236 GGSPGA
+236 ASVSGTGA
-242 ATSTPYVTNAGTPD
+242 VTTRSTNNETSDV
-256 ILKQVLAA
+256 LKQVLGAKDA
-264 DSTVDKVDCGSG
+264 VDKVECSG
-276 SATSSG
+276 SSASSG
-282 SSGSSS
+282 ST
-288 GAGAAA
+288 
-294 AAAGSGSGSSSSSG
+294 GSSSSSNSG

-375 QGGLLRGLSF
+375 QGGLLRGLTF

-414 WSAIL
+414 WSGIL
-419 TLLESFGQAR
+419 SLLESFGQAR
-429 VLSSPKIS
+429 VLSSPKVS

-452 VYITITFTP
+452 VYVTITFTS
-461 GTRTLSSTGQL
+461 GTRTLSAAGQL

-479 YTSNIN
+479 YTSNIH

-509 RPTISRVARE
+509 RPTITRVVRE

-529 RTPPIVNRIPVVQ
+529 ATPPIVNRLPVVQ

-563 MQDASNDGEDAVPGL
+563 MQDASNDGEDAVPGV

-604 RPVVVGDP
+604 RPVVVGDA
-612 SLNGDYKAFKPLLPT
+612 SLDGDYKAFKPLLPT
-627 SSFFKDAAPEA
+627 SSFFRDAAPEA
-638 LGRKPLEAPPSR
+638 QGRKPIEPSPSR

>member
-1 MSTAS
+1 MACGSAL
-6 SMVWVSVALLA
+6 ALLA
-17 GCTVS
+17 GCAVAP
-22 PPAPSTQHLGMAEP
+22 PPASTQHIGMAEP
-36 VRAPAASAAL
+36 ARAPSAPAAL
-46 RPVRL
+46 RVARL
-51 PALPAAPQP
+51 PALPAPPQP
-60 QAQQELFSVVVSEVP
+60 QTQQELLSVVVSEVP

-87 RLNVDVHPSVAG
+87 RLNVDIHPSIAG

-109 LPQLFERIAQQAD
+109 LPQLMDRIAQQAD

-142 HYAVDYVNLKRQS
+142 HYAVDYVNLKRQA
-155 SSQTSVSSQINNGT
+155 SSQTSVSSQINSGT
-169 TAGSSNASISNAADN
+169 AAGSSSASISNAADN

-207 KDDVARKQ
+207 KDDVAQKQ
-215 ERDRERDD
+215 DRDRERDD

-236 GGSPGA
+236 GGAPGA
-242 ATSTPYVTNAGTPD
+242 ATSTPYVTNAGTPEL
-256 ILKQVLAA
+256 LKQVLAPKDGA
-264 DSTVDKVDCGSG
+264 DKVDCGSG
-276 SATSSG
+276 SSATSG
-282 SSGSSS
+282 SSAS
-288 GAGAAA
+288 
-294 AAAGSGSGSSSSSG
+294 

-317 RETGQLSVYT
+317 RETGQLSAYT
-327 TSRGHDQ
+327 TSRGHEQ
-334 FRQFLDRISA
+334 FRQFLDRVSA

-360 LSNASQQGVNWQKVV
+360 LSSGSQQGVNWQKVV
-375 QGGLLRGLSF
+375 QGGLLRGLNF
-385 QMLPSGTGSFSGSQ
+385 QMLPSGVGGFSGTP
-399 DASLLRMSYTSGSGD
+399 DASLLRIGYTSDSGD
-414 WSAIL
+414 WNAIL
-419 TLLESFGQAR
+419 SLLESFGQAR

-452 VYITITFTP
+452 VYVTIAFTP
-461 GTRTLSSTGQL
+461 GEPVFGPGGQL
-472 VQTSPDS
+472 LRAGRDT

-495 TPQVAESGEVTLNV
+495 TPQVSESGEVTLNV
-509 RPTISRVARE
+509 RPTISRVVRE

-529 RTPPIVNRIPVVQ
+529 RTPPIVNRLPVVQ

-590 KQQTRSKTELVVFL
+590 KKETRSKTELVVFL
-604 RPVVVGDP
+604 RPVVVGDA
-612 SLNGDYKAFKPLLPT
+612 SVNGDYKAFKPLLPT

-638 LGRKPLEAPPSR
+638 FGRTPLDAQPSRLP

>member
-1 MSTAS
+1 MKHTETTVFLAL
-6 SMVWVSVALLA
+6 ALLA
-17 GCTVS
+17 GCAVPP
-22 PPAPSTQHLGMAEP
+22 PPASMQHIGMAEP
-36 VRAPAASAAL
+36 AKAPTAPAAL

-87 RLNVDVHPSVAG
+87 RLNVDIAPSVAG

-109 LPQLFERIAQQAD
+109 LPQLFERIAQQAE

-155 SSQTSVSSQINNGT
+155 SSQTSVSSQLNNGT

-207 KDDVARKQ
+207 KEDLAQKQ
-215 ERDRERDD
+215 DRDRDRDE
-223 RLRIAMELSRAAP
+223 RLRIAMELTRAAP
-236 GGSPGA
+236 ASVS
-242 ATSTPYVTNAGTPD
+242 ATGTATTRSTNNETSDV
-256 ILKQVLAA
+256 LKQVLGTKDA
-264 DSTVDKVDCGSG
+264 VDKVECGSG
-276 SATSSG
+276 SPASTSG
-282 SSGSSS
+282 
-288 GAGAAA
+288 GAAA
-294 AAAGSGSGSSSSSG
+294 ASSG

-327 TSRGHDQ
+327 TSRGHEQ

-385 QMLPSGTGSFSGSQ
+385 QMLPSGTGSFSGTQ

-414 WSAIL
+414 WSGIIS
-419 TLLESFGQAR
+419 LLESFGQTR
-429 VLSSPKIS
+429 VLSSPKVS

-452 VYITITFTP
+452 VYVTIGFTP
-461 GTRTLSSTGQL
+461 AVRTLSTTGQL
-472 VQTSPDS
+472 VETSPPT
-479 YTSNIN
+479 YTSNLN

-509 RPTISRVARE
+509 RPTISRVVRE
-519 IIDPNPALLG
+519 IIDPNPALLTA
-529 RTPPIVNRIPVVQ
+529 TPPIVNRIPVVQ

-604 RPVVVGDP
+604 RPVVVADA
-612 SLNGDYKAFKPLLPT
+612 SVNGDYKAFKPLLPT

>member
-1 MSTAS
+1 MNRIRTI
-6 SMVWVSVALLA
+6 A
-17 GCTVS
+17 GFAAVLFTGCAVPP
-22 PPAPSTQHLGMAEP
+22 PPASTQHIGMAEP
-36 VRAPAASAAL
+36 AKAPAAPAAL

-60 QAQQELFSVVVSEVP
+60 QTQQELFSVVVSEVP

-87 RLNVDVHPSVAG
+87 RLNVDIAPSVAG

-155 SSQTSVSSQINNGT
+155 SSQTSVSSQLNSGT
-169 TAGSSNASISNAADN
+169 TAGSSNASISNATDN
-184 QFWDTLINNAC
+184 QFWDTLVNNAC
-195 LIVGAANLEFKQ
+195 LIIGAANLEFKQ

-215 ERDRERDD
+215 ERERERDD

-236 GGSPGA
+236 AGSPGA

-264 DSTVDKVDCGSG
+264 DSTADKVECGSSSG
-276 SATSSG
+276 ASSG
-282 SSGSSS
+282 SSGSSAA
-288 GAGAAA
+288 AGAA
-294 AAAGSGSGSSSSSG
+294 SGSSASSSSG

-327 TSRGHDQ
+327 TSRGHEQ

-375 QGGLLRGLSF
+375 QGGLLRGLAF
-385 QMLPSGTGSFSGSQ
+385 QMLPAGTGSFSGTQ

-429 VLSSPKIS
+429 VLSSPKVS

-452 VYITITFTP
+452 VYVTITFTP
-461 GTRTLSSTGQL
+461 GTPTYGPGGQIL
-472 VQTSPDS
+472 TPGRDT

-495 TPQVAESGEVTLNV
+495 TPQVSESGEVTLNV
-509 RPTISRVARE
+509 RPTISRVVRE

-529 RTPPIVNRIPVVQ
+529 ATPPIVNRLPVVQ

-604 RPVVVGDP
+604 RPVVVGDA
-612 SLNGDYKAFKPLLPT
+612 SVNGDYKAFKPLLPT